1 MADIDEVRRK
11 AMAVL
16 EKEAGGPVAAAK
28 KVGMSYS
35 QWKNLRVGSSD
46 SKTGK
51 PRGMRKETARKIEAA
66 FDRPDGWLDYADL
79 IEDLDADLARATDDF
94 DIVKQA
100 WAIAGPNS
108 RAEALAWARATLAV
122 HKDREGGES

>member
-1 MADIDEVRRK
+1 MADIDEARRK
-11 AMAVL
+11 AMTAL

-28 KVGMSYS
+28 KVGMSYT
-35 QWKNLRVGSSD
+35 QWVNLRSGALD

-66 FDRPDGWLDYADL
+66 FDRDDGWLDYADL
-79 IEDLDADLARATDDF
+79 VEDLNVTITDF
-94 DIVKQA
+94 ELLTKA
-100 WAIAGPNS
+100 WEIAGPYG

-122 HKDREGGES
+122 HKDLGGKP